1 VVVTSTRGRGSGEAP
16 GQPTDGPG
24 TGGAPYDL
32 APEVAVLHIRL
43 VVPVDRTDAV
53 VTALRADPAVALIT
67 LDRGAAVQPPGDLVT
82 ADVAREAGDR
92 VIERLRGFDLHRD
105 GSITL
110 NPVDTS
116 ISDAAMRAEAATP
129 GLPGDAL
136 VWEQVEAQA
145 RDDATPTPSFFVF
158 MALAAMIA
166 ACGIIVDSPVL
177 IVGAMV
183 IGPDFGP
190 VAAMCV
196 ALVKFRPARLGRAA
210 ATLGLGL
217 LASMVAAWAL
227 SRLFRAVGLVAIDF
241 ELSQRGLTAFISRPD
256 LISVVV
262 ALVAGV
268 AGMLTVTESRA
279 GALVGVLVSVTTIP
293 AAANM
298 GVALALVNGDEA
310 WGSARQL
317 AVNVACL
324 VLSGTATLWVQRRLW
339 ARMEAKAGPARDA
352 V

>member
-1 VVVTSTRGRGSGEAP
+1 M
-16 GQPTDGPG
+16 
-24 TGGAPYDL
+24 
-32 APEVAVLHIRL
+32 LHIRL
-43 VVPVDRTDAV
+43 IVPVDRTDAV
-53 VTALRADPAVALIT
+53 VAMLRADPAVALVT
-67 LDRGAAVQPPGDLVT
+67 LDRDGGVQPPGDLVT
-82 ADVAREAGDR
+82 ADVAREAADR
-92 VIERLRGFDLHRD
+92 VIDALRALDVHRD

-116 ISDAAMRAEAATP
+116 ISDAAMRAEAAAP
-129 GLPGDAL
+129 GLPGDAM
-136 VWEQVEAQA
+136 VWEEIEAQA

-166 ACGIIVDSPVL
+166 ACGIVVDSPVL

-196 ALVKFRPARLGRAA
+196 ALVKFRPTRLARAA
-210 ATLGLGL
+210 ATLALGL
-217 LASMVAAWAL
+217 AASVVAAWL
-227 SRLFRAVGLVAIDF
+227 LTHVLRATDLVAADF
-241 ELSQRGLTAFISRPD
+241 ELSRRGLTAFISHPD

-298 GVALALVNGDEA
+298 GVALALVNGDEVM
-310 WGSARQL
+310 GSATQL
-317 AVNVACL
+317 AVNVSCL
-324 VLSGTATLWVQRRLW
+324 VLSGTTTLWVQRRLW
-339 ARMEAKAGPARDA
+339 ARVEDRGAPQLES
-352 V
+352 

>member
-1 VVVTSTRGRGSGEAP
+1 MA
-16 GQPTDGPG
+16 
-24 TGGAPYDL
+24 GGAPYAL
-32 APEVAVLHIRL
+32 RPEVAVLHIRL
-43 VVPVDRTDAV
+43 IVPVDRTEAV
-53 VTALRADPAVALIT
+53 IAALRADPAVALVT
-67 LDRGAAVQPPGDLVT
+67 LDRGGAVQPPGDLVT
-82 ADVAREAGDR
+82 ADVAREAADR
-92 VIERLRGFDLHRD
+92 VIAMLRALEVHRD

-116 ISDAAMRAEAATP
+116 ISDAAMRAEAAAP

-136 VWEQVEAQA
+136 VWEEVEAQA

-166 ACGIIVDSPVL
+166 ACGIVVDSPVL

-190 VAAMCV
+190 VAALCV
-196 ALVKFRPARLGRAA
+196 ALVKFRPARVTRALSTLA
-210 ATLGLGL
+210 LGLGASVLAAL
-217 LASMVAAWAL
+217 LLTLLLRATDLVAADFSL
-227 SRLFRAVGLVAIDF
+227 SG
-241 ELSQRGLTAFISRPD
+241 RGLTAFISRPD

-268 AGMLTVTESRA
+268 AGMLTVTEDRA

-293 AAANM
+293 AAANI
-298 GVALALVNGDEA
+298 GVAAALLNGDEA

-317 AVNVACL
+317 VINVACM
-324 VLSGTATLWVQRRLW
+324 VLSGTATLAAQKRLW
-339 ARMEAKAGPARDA
+339 ARMEMRGAPDP
-352 V
+352 VEP

>member
-1 VVVTSTRGRGSGEAP
+1 
-16 GQPTDGPG
+16 
-24 TGGAPYDL
+24 L
-32 APEVAVLHIRL
+32 LHIRL
-43 VVPVDRTDAV
+43 IVAPDRTDTV
-53 VTALRADPAVALIT
+53 VSRLCADPAVALVT
-67 LDRGAAVQPPGDLVT
+67 LDRSAAVQPVGDLVT
-82 ADVAREAGDR
+82 ADVAREAADR
-92 VIERLRGFDLHRD
+92 VIGMLRALDVHRD

-116 ISDAAMRAEAATP
+116 ISDAAMRAEAAAP

-136 VWEQVEAQA
+136 VWEEVEAQA
-145 RDDATPTPSFFVF
+145 RDDATPTPSFFVL

-190 VAAMCV
+190 VAAICV
-196 ALVKFRPARLGRAA
+196 ALVKFRPARLARAA
-210 ATLGLGL
+210 ATLALGL
-217 LASMVAAWAL
+217 LASMVAAWFL
-227 SRLFRAVGLVAIDF
+227 SRVFRATGLVAADF

-268 AGMLTVTESRA
+268 AGMLTITEARS

-317 AVNVACL
+317 LVNVACL
-324 VLSGTATLWVQRRLW
+324 VLSGTVALAVQRRLW
-339 ARMEAKAGPARDA
+339 SRMEMRGSPEALDP
-352 V
+352 

>member
-1 VVVTSTRGRGSGEAP
+1 MIHV
-16 GQPTDGPG
+16 
-24 TGGAPYDL
+24 
-32 APEVAVLHIRL
+32 RL
-43 VVPVDRTDAV
+43 IVPPDRTDAV
-53 VTALRADPAVALIT
+53 VSRLCADPAVALVT
-67 LDRGAAVQPPGDLVT
+67 LDRAAAIQPAGDLVT
-82 ADVAREAGDR
+82 ADVAREAADR
-92 VIERLRGFDLHRD
+92 VIDFLRSLDVHRD
-105 GSITL
+105 GSITI

-116 ISDAAMRAEAATP
+116 ISDAAMRAEAAAP
-129 GLPGDAL
+129 GLPGDAM

-158 MALAAMIA
+158 MALASMIA

-196 ALVKFRPARLGRAA
+196 AFVKFRPARLARAA
-210 ATLGLGL
+210 ATLALGL
-217 LASMVAAWAL
+217 LASVLAAWVL
-227 SRLFRAVGLVAIDF
+227 SRLFRATDLVAADF
-241 ELSQRGLTAFISRPD
+241 QLSQRGLTAFISRPD

-268 AGMLTVTESRA
+268 AGMLTVTEARA

-293 AAANM
+293 AAANI
-298 GVALALVNGDEA
+298 GVAVALVNADEA

-317 AVNVACL
+317 LVNVGCL
-324 VLSGTATLWVQRRLW
+324 VLSGTATLAVQRRLW
-339 ARMEAKAGPARDA
+339 SRMEMRGAPETIDP
-352 V
+352 

>member
-1 VVVTSTRGRGSGEAP
+1 M
-16 GQPTDGPG
+16 
-24 TGGAPYDL
+24 
-32 APEVAVLHIRL
+32 LHVRL
-43 VVPVDRTDAV
+43 IVPPDRTDTV
-53 VTALRADPAVALIT
+53 VAALRADPAVALVT
-67 LDRGAAVQPPGDLVT
+67 LDRGGAVQPEGDLVT
-82 ADVAREAGDR
+82 ADVAREAADR
-92 VIERLRGFDLHRD
+92 VIDAMRALGIHRD

-116 ISDAAMRAEAATP
+116 ISDAAMRAEAAAP

-136 VWEQVEAQA
+136 VWEEVEAQA

-196 ALVKFRPARLGRAA
+196 ALVKFRPARLARAA
-210 ATLGLGL
+210 ATLALGL
-217 LASMVAAWAL
+217 VASMVAAWLL
-227 SRLFRAVGLVAIDF
+227 SLVFRATDLVAADF

-268 AGMLTVTESRA
+268 AGMLTVTEARA

-293 AAANM
+293 AAANI
-298 GVALALVNGDEA
+298 GVAVALVNADEA

-317 AVNVACL
+317 VVNVACL
-324 VLSGTATLWVQRRLW
+324 VLSGTATLAAQRLLW
-339 ARMEAKAGPARDA
+339 ARMETRGLPEPADP
-352 V
+352 